1 MLRASRASRA
11 PLHLLAALDLAPDV
25 LEQLLLLL
33 LEEPALAFGL
43 ALLRRGAGADVGE
56 LAHRPA
62 VQRHGEDV
70 VLQDEVDGA
79 AVAAEDG
86 TGLGARVSR
95 EAAHVERA
103 PVDEPEV
110 AVVGDDAPALVRRD
124 VAAGEEH
131 AERVRGLVREALGRA
146 ARGGDAVERGVLV
159 PGPAARLPA
168 EVDPAA
174 VVGPA
179 DGGGRRADELG
190 ARA

>member
-1 MLRASRASRA
+1 RLARLA
-11 PLHLLAALDLAPDV
+11 PLPHLLPALDLAPDV

-33 LEEPALAFGL
+33 FEEPALALGL
-43 ALLRRGAGADVGE
+43 AILRRRAGADVGE
-56 LAHRPA
+56 LAHRAA

-70 VLQDEVDGA
+70 VLLDEVDGA

-86 TGLGARVSR
+86 AGLGHARVR

-131 AERVRGLVREALGRA
+131 AERVRRLVGEPLGRA
-146 ARGGDAVERGVLV
+146 AGRGDAVERGRLV
-159 PGPAARLPA
+159 PGPAARLP
-168 EVDPAA
+168 
-174 VVGPA
+174 
-179 DGGGRRADELG
+179 
-190 ARA
+190 